1 MSFWSQ
7 RLRHQTGYTL
17 IEVLISVAILAVVMT
32 MVSLAISSTIRMV
45 QSVNEEQV
53 LEHQARTCLALMND
67 DLMMARKHPRF
78 PWSTKNSE
86 LEGQP
91 ADILAFVSTGHA
103 SGDGNSQE
111 AGLSRVLY
119 TREGGRLFR
128 LTLRNLYGAFP
139 EAVER
144 IELATGVAAF
154 DLRYYDETLR
164 AWVDEW
170 DGKVRKSLPRAV
182 MIQLTLVNSRQ
193 ERRLYMQWATVS
205 ARYL

>member
-1 MSFWSQ
+1 MYLWSR
-7 RLRHQTGYTL
+7 RLCRQAGYAL
-17 IEVLISVAILAVVMT
+17 IEVLISVAILAVIMT
-32 MVSLAISSTIRMV
+32 MVALTFSSTIRMV
-45 QSVNEEQV
+45 HTVNEEQG
-53 LEHQARTCLALMND
+53 LENQARTCLALIAN

-78 PWSTKNSE
+78 PWSTKNGE

-119 TREGGRLFR
+119 TREGDRLSR

-144 IELATGVAAF
+144 IDLATGVAAF
-154 DLRYYDETLR
+154 DLRYYDDTLR

-182 MIQLTLVNSRQ
+182 MIQLTLLNSRQ
-193 ERRLYMQWATVS
+193 ERRLYIEWATVS

>member
-1 MSFWSQ
+1 MYFWSR
-7 RLRHQTGYTL
+7 RLGRQAGYAL
-17 IEVLISVAILAVVMT
+17 IEVLISVAILAVIMT
-32 MVSLAISSTIRMV
+32 MVALTFSSTIRMV
-45 QSVNEEQV
+45 HTVNEEQG
-53 LEHQARTCLALMND
+53 LEHQARTCLALIAD

-78 PWSTKNSE
+78 PWSTKNGE

-119 TREGGRLFR
+119 TREGDRLSR

-144 IELATGVAAF
+144 IDLATGVAAF
-154 DLRYYDETLR
+154 DLRYYDDTLR

-182 MIQLTLVNSRQ
+182 MIQLTLLNSRQ
-193 ERRLYMQWATVS
+193 ERRLYIEWATVS